1 MCDFWL
7 PGGNVVKR
15 QRVYNYS
22 FQTTGTVNPA
32 TQQLPSQISPLYLQL
47 QTVLIENTNL
57 KDKICSL
64 EKKLAGIN
72 PVNEKSFTK
81 GKPFS
86 SLSPCRKRHRKQP
99 VKEFLISVSK
109 KLPPD
114 WHLEEVIYIVYFFEN
129 IILST
134 KS

>member
-15 QRVYNYS
+15 QRAYNYM
-22 FQTTGTVNPA
+22 FQSTGTINPA
-32 TQQLPSQISPLYLQL
+32 TQQLPSQISPLYLEL

-64 EKKLAGIN
+64 DKKLAGIN
-72 PVNEKSFTK
+72 SVNKKSFT
-81 GKPFS
+81 
-86 SLSPCRKRHRKQP
+86 SLSPCRKRHRKQEL
-99 VKEFLISVSK
+99 KEFLLSVSK

-114 WHLEEVIYIVYFFEN
+114 WNLEEVIYIVYFSEN